1 MPQIVLESLNL
12 EAAERRLCVE
22 TLTLTGSIVGA
33 AQILGITRH
42 ALKRLHLELAAVH
55 GRGDEAAGVIGR
67 RAVGEDAGVDRDATV
82 AAAGGVVGAEIAAAG
97 EQGQRGQAEK
107 HLPRSHWTPPGV
119 R

>member
-42 ALKRLHLELAAVH
+42 ALKRRIIKL
-55 GRGDEAAGVIGR
+55 GIPYQR
-67 RAVGEDAGVDRDATV
+67 TSP
-82 AAAGGVVGAEIAAAG
+82 
-97 EQGQRGQAEK
+97 GQI
-107 HLPRSHWTPPGV
+107 LPEPSPAP
-119 R
+119 